1 MFKLDIFNN
10 PQPLKVYLVNVNGDI
25 LGCINDIIDE
35 SSASLHIIFTQQY
48 ELNFDVVEKQDNKG
62 WYEFLHEGMYLYVDS
77 VGLFKLNQPT
87 ITYDGIT
94 EKKSVVAYSVD
105 SELEDKTTDISI
117 NMGTKESL
125 EYLVEYEP
133 NETEELINPYTGVP
147 YDWIVLYN
155 AFPEQLNDLEIKY
168 DDGYFGTPEIVSING
183 ESTTQIV
190 VTDPDKIDELSKI
203 FELIPRLLN
212 KITYVNNQDGSK
224 DSVLTEYVIIEY
236 DPTDAEV
243 VVSYTLTSGFR
254 DRIVELIIFYLKYRD
269 QLSLLS
275 LVLENTGWKI
285 GTIFGMSQGDY
296 SLCNKKFQFE
306 INENIY
312 SFFTQSFSKVSE
324 SIVTF
329 DMIERKVNI
338 TPIEQF
344 GDDTGIVMGYD
355 TLVNSLNIS
364 TEDEKLTTRLYV
376 SGGDDL
382 DITRVNFGSNYIDN
396 LIYIM
401 NVTDSNGKR
410 IYVSNNLYI
419 RYMLFYSMRN
429 NMRKTYI
436 EKSMQYEQ
444 NLQKIDELK
453 YRLPNDGLKTDWGTY
468 TLEELKASLTAYKN
482 LLVTLTSL
490 YKEDYGTAGLNN
502 DGSINENY
510 IKNTEYWWDYEAYK
524 NIIIEIECA
533 IDVFPYYNDS
543 SKWTASQKTQ
553 YESQTKAWETE
564 WSLYGII
571 ELEAKISTYEQNMK
585 LMLDGQESKSA
596 VIKKNDGS
604 DWGIKTWAELNDD
617 EKSMY
622 GYSELL
628 YRYDIYMQYYN
639 NMVSAKTY
647 LATLKAQLE
656 TLEAE
661 QETLQSDLNTIT
673 NQVQFSS
680 YFTEKECESLYHLLR
695 DSDYSNENIFVTS
708 IDTVSDKYERMSELL
723 DDAKEQLSIYARP
736 QLNFSIE
743 SENLLALPEFKPMWS
758 QFIPG
763 NYIYVQYKDSEYVK
777 LRLIGYTFNPCLP
790 SSKDLQLEFSNFLLS
805 TSTYND
811 WASLLGKGSSGSRRS
826 SGGSSGSSGSYGDMD
841 DIDVTISNTLL
852 TKLLKSETFGTRV
865 TDIILDTIDA
875 NKLTARLATF
885 GGLANGT
892 TTIDGNCIQTGY
904 IIDNAYRH
912 EVDIGNVDAGDIDN
926 EAGTIINLENGQ
938 FNFGGGKLTYD
949 GTNLTVDGTI
959 NATAGEIG
967 DFKLVNGALYTGQK
981 DADNTNVAG
990 VRISPNEINLSNG
1003 TADTT
1008 IKLGKGTLDV
1018 GGKLTYN
1025 GIHLSVDG
1033 IINAEMGGNIGGFS
1047 IGDNIAN
1054 NIYLLRVIYPPHTQY
1069 VGNIVKQYAIQAPD
1083 YYGLKG
1089 QIEGGSPAYYTGA
1102 RTANFLY
1109 SRGTTSWS
1117 GDDSTTTW
1125 DYYFR
1130 VTEDGDIYGESA
1142 SIRSAL
1148 SANSATIDG
1157 NLLLNCAHEYNT
1169 NNATISIQFR
1179 RTSNASFSAPII
1191 RSDKDGVA
1199 YLGSN
1204 NYKWNTV
1211 YSQNGV
1217 VTGSDRKNKEHIEY
1231 LIENDEIENFV
1242 YGLKPVMYYL
1252 KNGTGHR
1259 HHMGLYAQDVIE
1271 QAHRTIGDISACDA
1285 VVVGEDEN
1293 GNPIE
1298 EYYNSNVDDTH
1309 LNWSLN
1315 YNELIAPIISV
1326 IQKQK
1331 EKIDELESRLA
1342 TLES

>member
-10 PQPLKVYLVNVNGDI
+10 PQPLNIYLVNINGDI

-35 SSASLHIIFTQQY
+35 SSASLHIICTQQY
-48 ELNFDVVEKQDNKG
+48 ELNFDIIEKQDNIG
-62 WYEFLHEGMYLYVDS
+62 WYEYLHEGMYLYVDS
-77 VGLFKLNQPT
+77 VGMFKLNQPT
-87 ITYDGIT
+87 ISYDGIT

-125 EYLVEYEP
+125 EYLVEYES

-155 AFPEQLNDLEIKY
+155 TFPEQLNILKNKY
-168 DDGYFGTPEIVSING
+168 DEGYFGTPEIISING
-183 ESTTQIV
+183 ELTTQIV
-190 VTDPDKIDELSKI
+190 VTDSEKIDELSEI
-203 FELIPRLLN
+203 FKLIPRLLN

-224 DSVLTEYVIIEY
+224 DSILTEYVIIEY
-236 DPTDAEV
+236 DPTDTEIV
-243 VVSYTLTSGFR
+243 ISYTLTSGFR
-254 DRIVELIIFYLKYRD
+254 GRIVELITFYSKYRN

-275 LVLENTGWKI
+275 LVLENTGWNI
-285 GTIFGMSQGDY
+285 GTIYGLSQDNY

-306 INENIY
+306 INETIY

-338 TPIEQF
+338 TPINQF
-344 GDDTGIVMGYD
+344 GNDTGIVMGYD
-355 TLVNSLNIS
+355 TLVNSLSIS
-364 TEDEKLTTRLYV
+364 TDDEKLTTRLYV

-396 LIYIM
+396 LNYIM
-401 NVTDSNGKR
+401 NVTDSNGNR
-410 IYVSNNLYI
+410 IYVSNDLYEK
-419 RYMLFYSMRN
+419 YALFCDMRN
-429 NMRKTYI
+429 NLREVYI
-436 EKSMQYEQ
+436 NKSIQYEE

-482 LLVTLTSL
+482 LLVTLISL

-502 DGSINENY
+502 DGSVNENY

-533 IDVFPYYNDS
+533 IDVFPYYDDS

-553 YESQTKAWETE
+553 YESQIKAWETE
-564 WSLYGII
+564 WSLYGIT

-604 DWGIKTWAELNDD
+604 DWGIKTWTELTDD

-647 LATLKAQLE
+647 LATLKTQLE
-656 TLEAE
+656 TLETE

-695 DSDYSNENIFVTS
+695 DSDYSNDNIFVTS
-708 IDTVSDKYERMSELL
+708 IDTVPDKYDRMSELL
-723 DDAKEQLSIYARP
+723 NDAKEQLSIYARP

-743 SENLLALPEFKPMWS
+743 SENLLALPEFEPMWS
-758 QFIPG
+758 QFVPG
-763 NYIYVQYKDSEYVK
+763 NYIYVQYKDSGYVK

-811 WASLLGKGSSGSRRS
+811 WASLLGNNTNSSRRS
-826 SGGSSGSSGSYGDMD
+826 SGGGSGGSGSGSYGDMD
-841 DIDVTISNTLL
+841 DVDVTISNTLL

-865 TDIILDTIDA
+865 TNVILDTIDA

-904 IIDNAYRH
+904 IIDSAYRH

-926 EAGTIINLENGQ
+926 ETGTIINLENGE
-938 FNFGGGKLTYD
+938 FNFGGGKLVFD
-949 GTNLTVDGTI
+949 GNDLTVNGTI
-959 NATAGEIG
+959 IADAGQIG
-967 DFKLVNGALYTGQK
+967 DFTLANGALYTGQK
-981 DADNTNVAG
+981 TTDGTNVTG
-990 VRISPNEINLSNG
+990 VRLSANELNLSGGTTATTVKLGRGVLNIGGELTYDATNGLVLEGNLTAENGTITGASLRGNEISIIARPDTPIADIEMGLKANITNGYEVYWHGYYDSPYTNEIYSYIMLDEEQLKLSMYKGGSPSYTSSITMYPNYIRACTDVSYSKLFSFSDLNSITGINLSSIASDANVSVVEKMG
-1003 TADTT
+1003 WCILSGKITLSATVSDWTPIITNIDEASWTT
-1008 IKLGKGTLDV
+1008 ESQINLPPLQGVSNIYFTV
-1018 GGKLTYN
+1018 GGWNNSYQRGTRFALYKNSLGNTT
-1025 GIHLSVDG
+1025 LSVRY
-1033 IINAEMGGNIGGFS
+1033 
-1047 IGDNIAN
+1047 GDAYECRFLITYPCDTYITPAN
-1054 NIYLLRVIYPPHTQY
+1054 VI
-1069 VGNIVKQYAIQAPD
+1069 
-1083 YYGLKG
+1083 
-1089 QIEGGSPAYYTGA
+1089 
-1102 RTANFLY
+1102 
-1109 SRGTTSWS
+1109 
-1117 GDDSTTTW
+1117 
-1125 DYYFR
+1125 
-1130 VTEDGDIYGESA
+1130 
-1142 SIRSAL
+1142 
-1148 SANSATIDG
+1148 
-1157 NLLLNCAHEYNT
+1157 
-1169 NNATISIQFR
+1169 
-1179 RTSNASFSAPII
+1179 
-1191 RSDKDGVA
+1191 
-1199 YLGSN
+1199 
-1204 NYKWNTV
+1204 
-1211 YSQNGV
+1211 
-1217 VTGSDRKNKEHIEY
+1217 
-1231 LIENDEIENFV
+1231 
-1242 YGLKPVMYYL
+1242 
-1252 KNGTGHR
+1252 
-1259 HHMGLYAQDVIE
+1259 
-1271 QAHRTIGDISACDA
+1271 
-1285 VVVGEDEN
+1285 
-1293 GNPIE
+1293 
-1298 EYYNSNVDDTH
+1298 
-1309 LNWSLN
+1309 
-1315 YNELIAPIISV
+1315 
-1326 IQKQK
+1326 
-1331 EKIDELESRLA
+1331 
-1342 TLES
+1342 

>member
-10 PQPLKVYLVNVNGDI
+10 PQPLNIYLVNINGDI

-35 SSASLHIIFTQQY
+35 SSASLHIICTQQY
-48 ELNFDVVEKQDNKG
+48 ELNFDIIEKQDNIG
-62 WYEFLHEGMYLYVDS
+62 WYEYLHEGMYLYVDS
-77 VGLFKLNQPT
+77 VGIFKLNQPT
-87 ITYDGIT
+87 ISYDGIT
-94 EKKSVVAYSVD
+94 EKKSIVAYSVD

-125 EYLVEYEP
+125 EYLVEYES

-155 AFPEQLNDLEIKY
+155 TFPEQLNNLKNKY
-168 DDGYFGTPEIVSING
+168 DEGYFGTPETISING

-190 VTDPDKIDELSKI
+190 VTDSEKIDELSEI
-203 FELIPRLLN
+203 FKLIPRLLN

-224 DSVLTEYVIIEY
+224 DSILTEYVIIEY
-236 DPTDAEV
+236 DPTDAEIV
-243 VVSYTLTSGFR
+243 ISYTLTSGFR
-254 DRIVELIIFYLKYRD
+254 GRIVELITFYSKYRN

-285 GTIFGMSQGDY
+285 GTIYGLSQDDY

-306 INENIY
+306 INETIY

-338 TPIEQF
+338 TPINQF
-344 GDDTGIVMGYD
+344 GNDTGIVMGYD
-355 TLVNSLNIS
+355 TLVNSLSIS
-364 TEDEKLTTRLYV
+364 TDDEKLTTRLYV

-396 LIYIM
+396 LNYLM
-401 NVTDSNGKR
+401 NVTDSNGNR
-410 IYVSNNLYI
+410 IYVSNDLYEKYTLFCDMRDNLREVYI
-419 RYMLFYSMRN
+419 N
-429 NMRKTYI
+429 
-436 EKSMQYEQ
+436 KSIQYEN

-482 LLVTLTSL
+482 LLVTLISL

-533 IDVFPYYNDS
+533 IDVFPYYDDS

-553 YESQTKAWETE
+553 YESQIKAWETE
-564 WSLYGII
+564 WSLYGIT

-647 LATLKAQLE
+647 LATLKTQLE

-695 DSDYSNENIFVTS
+695 DSDYSNDNIFVTS
-708 IDTVSDKYERMSELL
+708 IDTVPDKYDRMSELL
-723 DDAKEQLSIYARP
+723 NDAKEQLSIYARP

-743 SENLLALPEFKPMWS
+743 SENLLALPEFEPMWS

-763 NYIYVQYKDSEYVK
+763 NYVYVQYKDSGYVK

-811 WASLLGKGSSGSRRS
+811 WASLLGNNTNSSRRS
-826 SGGSSGSSGSYGDMD
+826 SGGSSSGSGSGSYGDMD
-841 DIDVTISNTLL
+841 DVDVTISNTLL

-865 TDIILDTIDA
+865 TNVILDTIDA

-885 GGLANGT
+885 GGLADGT

-904 IIDNAYRH
+904 IIDSAYRH
-912 EVDIGNVDAGDIDN
+912 EVDVGNVDAGDIDN
-926 EAGTIINLENGQ
+926 TAGTIINLETGE
-938 FNFGGGKLTYD
+938 FNFGGGKLVFD
-949 GTNLTVDGTI
+949 GNDLTVSGTI
-959 NATAGEIG
+959 IADAGQIG
-967 DFKLVNGALYTGQK
+967 DFTLANGALYTGQK
-981 DADNTNVAG
+981 TTDGTNVQGIRLSA
-990 VRISPNEINLSNG
+990 SELNLSGG
-1003 TADTT
+1003 TALTT
-1008 IKLGKGTLDV
+1008 VKLGKGTINI
-1018 GGKLTYN
+1018 GGKLTYDSTNGLVLDGNLTATN
-1025 GIHLSVDG
+1025 GIITGATLSGAILTGDAINITSSKRNIIHTSGTSTERAEYKRQVLGDDNGIIYQYISPVRTINTDRVLLEEKLEYTNSYGTTNYYVAGLYLDIEKYIENTTDFSNIYGRVLLRYEGNNVDNKIEMTNSGIVIESLVNSGTEIGLVKIGSCLEENTKYTTFELTDNKYLLTGTDGSWVAVVKKLGWCQVFGVIKIVQSIDSSVDTSQYFEILDSTQVTQPQHERTIHTEVSWWG
-1033 IINAEMGGNIGGFS
+1033 SSYTRPLRLAIDSHGGLKICRGTDGGQYGFS
-1047 IGDNIAN
+1047 IT
-1054 NIYLLRVIYPPHTQY
+1054 YPVH
-1069 VGNIVKQYAIQAPD
+1069 
-1083 YYGLKG
+1083 YY
-1089 QIEGGSPAYYTGA
+1089 
-1102 RTANFLY
+1102 
-1109 SRGTTSWS
+1109 
-1117 GDDSTTTW
+1117 
-1125 DYYFR
+1125 
-1130 VTEDGDIYGESA
+1130 
-1142 SIRSAL
+1142 
-1148 SANSATIDG
+1148 
-1157 NLLLNCAHEYNT
+1157 
-1169 NNATISIQFR
+1169 
-1179 RTSNASFSAPII
+1179 
-1191 RSDKDGVA
+1191 
-1199 YLGSN
+1199 
-1204 NYKWNTV
+1204 
-1211 YSQNGV
+1211 
-1217 VTGSDRKNKEHIEY
+1217 
-1231 LIENDEIENFV
+1231 
-1242 YGLKPVMYYL
+1242 
-1252 KNGTGHR
+1252 
-1259 HHMGLYAQDVIE
+1259 
-1271 QAHRTIGDISACDA
+1271 
-1285 VVVGEDEN
+1285 
-1293 GNPIE
+1293 
-1298 EYYNSNVDDTH
+1298 
-1309 LNWSLN
+1309 
-1315 YNELIAPIISV
+1315 
-1326 IQKQK
+1326 
-1331 EKIDELESRLA
+1331 
-1342 TLES
+1342 